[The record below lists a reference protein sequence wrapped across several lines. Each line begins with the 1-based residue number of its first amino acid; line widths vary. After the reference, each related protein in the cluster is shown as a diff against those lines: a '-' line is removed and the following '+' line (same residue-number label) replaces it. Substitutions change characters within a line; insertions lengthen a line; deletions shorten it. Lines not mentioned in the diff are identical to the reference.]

1 MILLRNRGDRP
12 TRSFVVTRR
21 NRLKGGKERREEGRG
36 EEKGVKEEALDK
48 RGNRPQS
55 LASAITIVPLFDF
68 DACTK
73 QEKEEEEEEEGRRRG
88 YRGIQKNFEPCRRCS
103 GEGFDRQRSKTG
115 VIGFEESDRGSG
127 IDEDT
132 SDRQ

>member
-1 MILLRNRGDRP
+1 MGEIGAAAILL
-12 TRSFVVTRR
+12 
-21 NRLKGGKERREEGRG
+21 L
-36 EEKGVKEEALDK
+36 L
-48 RGNRPQS
+48 
-55 LASAITIVPLFDF
+55 SAITIVPLFDF

-73 QEKEEEEEEEGRRRG
+73 RKKKQKQKKRGGSIVSRNTEEFRAVPQVQR
-88 YRGIQKNFEPCRRCS
+88 F
-103 GEGFDRQRSKTG
+103 FDRQRSKKTG